1 MNTDPYLDQIR
12 RLIDEAPEGFDVAG
26 LRFALATAEAAAAS
40 TTDAPAADGAEDRTK
55 VWFLL
60 DRSGSMRHL
69 THDLIGGFNQ
79 FLAEQQAKSGKAR
92 MTVVLFDGQDPFEVV
107 VDAERIGDVPELTPA
122 TYGARGVTPLYD
134 ALGTL
139 IETADRRIAQRAESG
154 RPAEDQLVLVF
165 TDGLENASSRFDR
178 TRVFEMVKERQ
189 DDRGWTFVFMG
200 ANQDSYAT
208 GGGLG
213 FADGSVQDFAATPD
227 SVRTS
232 FAEFSR
238 GTSSYRA
245 KPRMQR
251 HRENLVFFEGRKLAE
266 EALLDQEARGTEESG
281 TD

>member
-1 MNTDPYLDQIR
+1 MDTSTYLEQLR
-12 RLIDEAPEGFDVAG
+12 RLIAEAPEGVDLAA
-26 LRFALATAEAAAAS
+26 LRFALAAAEADAASAAAEG
-40 TTDAPAADGAEDRTK
+40 DDDRTK

-60 DRSGSMRHL
+60 DRSGSMQHL
-69 THDLIGGFNQ
+69 TRDLIGGFNQ
-79 FLAEQQAKSGKAR
+79 FLAEQKAKPGKAR

-107 VDAERIGDVPELTPA
+107 VDATRIGDVPELTTT

-134 ALGTL
+134 SLGTL
-139 IETADRRIAQRAESG
+139 IETADRRIARRAEAG

-178 TRVFEMVKERQ
+178 ARVFEMVKERQ
-189 DDRGWTFVFMG
+189 DDQGWTFVFMG
-200 ANQDSYAT
+200 ANQDSYGT
-208 GGGLG
+208 GAGLG
-213 FADGSVQDFAATPD
+213 FADGSVQDFAATPA
-227 SVRTS
+227 SVRSS

-251 HRENLVFFEGRKLAE
+251 HRENLAFFEGRKLAE
-266 EALLDQEARGTEESG
+266 EALRDQEARGTGESG

>member
-1 MNTDPYLDQIR
+1 MNDTTYLDQLR
-12 RLIDEAPEGFDVAG
+12 RLIAEAPDGFDVAP
-26 LRFALATAEAAAAS
+26 LQFALAVAEAAASAG
-40 TTDAPAADGAEDRTK
+40 DAAADAGDRPQ

-60 DRSGSMRHL
+60 ARSGSMRPL
-69 THDLIGGFNQ
+69 TPDLIGGFNQ
-79 FLAEQQAKSGKAR
+79 FLAEQQSRPGRAR

-107 VDAERIGDVPELTPA
+107 VDADRIGDVPELTTA
-122 TYGARGVTPLYD
+122 TYSARGVTPLYD
-134 ALGTL
+134 ALGNL

-178 TRVFEMVKERQ
+178 ARVFEMVKERQ
-189 DDRGWTFVFMG
+189 DDQGWTFVFMG
-200 ANQDSYAT
+200 ANQDSYST

-227 SVRTS
+227 SVRDS

-245 KPRMQR
+245 KPRLRRQM
-251 HRENLVFFEGRKLAE
+251 ENQLFFEGRKLAE
-266 EALLDQEARGTEESG
+266 EALLDQEADR
-281 TD
+281 D